1 MEKPRQTQKAV
12 NNSQQLLPSFDK
24 ILKVQKV
31 LSDGKCI
38 IGKDLLTGDKLKHNV
53 SQIRPLHIDKSFPFP
68 NKHIRLEYL
77 SGLVSPSHGIE
88 TAKNFTSL
96 PNPKAFSVEAHD
108 QSQARSLGSDQ
119 SEDKLPKSIL
129 KTRTQPKHQ
138 PYQGVLAQDADGRA
152 QWEAYVTAYYSLKE
166 LQFEHPDEGIS
177 IPDWLEN
184 LMKQPS
190 GHGCLYGILD
200 SCIFPTKK
208 CTHDKKIH
216 FPSDQ
221 HYNEYKDRRSQ
232 EEDPGSERLKQI
244 FCVSAREFSSA
255 FIAYSDQLLQSDQLT
270 RRI

>member
-1 MEKPRQTQKAV
+1 MYHRER
-12 NNSQQLLPSFDK
+12 L
-24 ILKVQKV
+24 I
-31 LSDGKCI
+31 
-38 IGKDLLTGDKLKHNV
+38 TGDKLKHNV

-88 TAKNFTSL
+88 TAKNFISL

-208 CTHDKKIH
+208 CAHDKKIH